1 MIENYLENIVQDLV
15 ISHAVSSFQVL
26 KTKIGEE
33 DGYIRIKCK
42 LSNGDIFEFA
52 EYVIIHK
59 DKIHAETYSYHW
71 QSVDGKLRKRW
82 DNVPHHKDIDTFPK
96 HLHLPDKV
104 YSSGPQ
110 SLKNIL
116 ADIEKVLEYN
126 DANDKES
133 GKVGRRD

>member
-1 MIENYLENIVQDLV
+1 MIENYLGNIVQDLL
-15 ISHAVSSFQVL
+15 IRYAVSSFRVL
-26 KTKIGEE
+26 KIKMGEK

-52 EYVIIHK
+52 EYVIIYK
-59 DKIHAETYSYHW
+59 NKIHAETYSYHW

-82 DNVPHHKDIDTFPK
+82 DNVPHHKDIGTFPN

-104 YSSGPQ
+104 YSSRPQ

-116 ADIEKVLEYN
+116 AER
-126 DANDKES
+126 
-133 GKVGRRD
+133 G